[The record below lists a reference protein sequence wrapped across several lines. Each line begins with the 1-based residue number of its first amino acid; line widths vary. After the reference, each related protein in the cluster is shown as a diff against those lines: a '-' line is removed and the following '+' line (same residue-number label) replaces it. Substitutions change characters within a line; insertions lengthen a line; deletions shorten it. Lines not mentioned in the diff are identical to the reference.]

1 MNQQQRCR
9 DYCNRNGLTVVEVF
23 SDPGESAR
31 SAGRPEFQRMLAFCK
46 LQRRTIRYVVVQDL
60 SRFARNLQDQ
70 AQTIGALGRI
80 GVLLRSVYESSVD
93 ENAAGRLSASILGG
107 FNEYSSNS
115 LSEKMKD
122 RCRQSAE
129 SGRFPW
135 RAPIGYRN
143 VGGKSGP
150 NILPDEKRGDLVRLA
165 FELMA
170 TGRYKKIDVLKIVT
184 DEGLKTLS
192 GEKLSPQTF
201 QAVLRN
207 SLYAGWVYLPS
218 DENFEPVRGLHEPLI
233 DQITFDR
240 VQAILGAC

>member
-1 MNQQQRCR
+1 MKCQIDKGQEKGAVLYIRVSTDEQANGPLNLMNQQQRCR

-23 SDPGESAR
+23 TDPGESAR
-31 SAGRPEFQRMLAFCK
+31 SADRPEFQRMLAFCK
-46 LQRRTIRYVVVQDL
+46 LQRRTICYVVVQDL

-70 AQTIGALGRI
+70 AQTIDALGRI

-93 ENAAGRLSASILGG
+93 ESAAGRLSASILGG

-150 NILPDEKRGDLVRLA
+150 KHRARREA
-165 FELMA
+165 C
-170 TGRYKKIDVLKIVT
+170 
-184 DEGLKTLS
+184 S
-192 GEKLSPQTF
+192 
-201 QAVLRN
+201 
-207 SLYAGWVYLPS
+207 S
-218 DENFEPVRGLHEPLI
+218 DTVGI
-233 DQITFDR
+233 
-240 VQAILGAC
+240 